1 MRGLIFQYYLYYYGQ
16 KQENDSLAIFAFPFV
31 YSNKNSWL
39 YRASFKVRE
48 KSIKM
53 VSGNC
58 NADAK
63 HTYIPGGLV
72 VKYPPA
78 NAGGAGDAGLI
89 SGSGWFPEGGNGH
102 PLQCSWLENS
112 MDKGA

>member
-1 MRGLIFQYYLYYYGQ
+1 MAKSR
-16 KQENDSLAIFAFPFV
+16 EMTLAIFSFPFV
-31 YSNKNSWL
+31 YGNKNSWL

-53 VSGNC
+53 VNGNC

-72 VKYPPA
+72 VKYPLA
-78 NAGGAGDAGLI
+78 NSGDAGDAGLI
-89 SGSGWFPEGGNGH
+89 PGSG
-102 PLQCSWLENS
+102 
-112 MDKGA
+112 